1 MQYKNENY
9 QRNHVIVEG
18 QEKTLEEFINS
29 STVINGRLV
38 KHKLRNSYSSNSEDA
53 LTWSCFNTL
62 KSYKPENLANALN
75 EILEDSFE
83 GKILFDFNQEN
94 NIKVEIGMEYVAPTL
109 KSLKNRKEKTE
120 VDASIE
126 TDNKLIF
133 IEAKLYSL
141 ISLPSDIQPY
151 NQIANKLRIG
161 LDYARN
167 NGNNKQFYFIFLDI
181 APLEKLSLR
190 KSIAEAEETRHNF
203 IDKWKSAWWFSYYR
217 NRRSTTRLKKILK
230 DITTDDAE
238 LKNVQENMGWLTW
251 GSLFKIV
258 LRAAIKPI

>member
-1 MQYKNENY
+1 MKYKDENY

-18 QEKTLEEFINS
+18 QEKALEEFVNS
-29 STVINGRLV
+29 STVINGKRV
-38 KHKLRNSYSSNSEDA
+38 RHKLRNSYSSNSEDA

-94 NIKVEIGMEYVAPTL
+94 NIIVEIGLEYIAPTL

-126 TDNKLIF
+126 TDDKLIF

-141 ISLPSDIQPY
+141 ISLPTDIQPY

-161 LDYARN
+161 FDYARN
-167 NGNNKQFYFIFLDI
+167 NNKQFYFIFLDI

-190 KSIAEAEETRHNF
+190 KPIAEAQETRHNF
-203 IDKWKSAWWFSYYR
+203 TDKWKSAWWFSYYR
-217 NRRSTTRLKKILK
+217 NRRSTTRLKNILG
-230 DITTDDAE
+230 DITADDAE
-238 LKNVQENMGWLTW
+238 LKNLQENMGWLTW
-251 GSLFKIV
+251 ASLFKIV
-258 LRAAIKPI
+258 LRATIK